1 VACRP
6 PFPKGRAHKDR
17 AANTTEQ
24 RMKGF
29 DLMAIVLNVEFGR
42 MLLEGVRMTLV
53 IAFGSW
59 LLAMSLAVVLLV
71 GRLTPSRT
79 AERAVAAY
87 ISYHQNVPTLVQLML
102 WYFGISSLLPQALQG
117 WLGEHNSEAIFA
129 IIGLGLCQAAYF
141 SEDLRSGLRSIAP
154 GQAEAA
160 RALGHSYIGAMRHVL
175 MPQAVRNA
183 LPTLVNHS
191 VSLFKNSSLAMAIGV
206 AELTHAV
213 KEVENLSFRA
223 FEAYLLATVMYLAFS
238 LLIMF
243 AGAWLGRRAAIVG
256 AR

>member
-1 VACRP
+1 
-6 PFPKGRAHKDR
+6 
-17 AANTTEQ
+17 
-24 RMKGF
+24 MKGF
-29 DLMAIVLNVEFGR
+29 DLIAILLNAEFGR
-42 MLLEGVRMTLV
+42 MLLHGVQMTLV

-59 LLAMSLAVVLLV
+59 LLAMTLAVVLLV
-71 GRLTPSRT
+71 VRLTPSRI
-79 AERAVAAY
+79 AERAVMAY

-102 WYFGISSLLPQALQG
+102 WYFGISSLMPEALQG
-117 WLGEHNSEAIFA
+117 WLGEHNGEAVFA
-129 IIGLGLCQAAYF
+129 VVGLGLCQAAYF

-154 GQAEAA
+154 GQGEAA
-160 RALGHSYIGAMRHVL
+160 RALGHSYVGAMRHVL

-183 LPTLVNHS
+183 LPALVNHS

-223 FEAYLLATVMYLAFS
+223 FEAYLLATIMYLAFS
-238 LLIMF
+238 LLIMV
-243 AGAWLGRRAAIVG
+243 AGAWLGRRAAIAG